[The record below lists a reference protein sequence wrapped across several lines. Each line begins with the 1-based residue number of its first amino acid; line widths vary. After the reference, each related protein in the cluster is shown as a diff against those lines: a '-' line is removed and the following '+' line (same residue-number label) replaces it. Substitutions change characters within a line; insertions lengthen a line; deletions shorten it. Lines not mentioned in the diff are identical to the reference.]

1 MEAKDRILIA
11 LDTDDIGKIAHWA
24 KTLGPHVGGFKIGL
38 EALMAV
44 GLKDALNA
52 MRGYGPAVDNIFVDV
67 KAHDIPETIRKAVR
81 AVVKHPQVKFVNVH
95 ASAGEDGLR
104 AAAEAKGSAKVLAV
118 TVLTSFD
125 EDDCRAVYGAGVQ
138 MTVAKFVAAARDA
151 GADGIICSPKEAEWL
166 SPQKS
171 LRDLLYVTPGVR
183 PKWSAKD
190 DQERV
195 TTPAQAVK
203 NGSTHLVIGRP
214 ILEAA
219 KYGRTPAGAANEIAD
234 EIAAA
239 LR

>member
-118 TVLTSFD
+118 TVLTSF
-125 EDDCRAVYGAGVQ
+125 
-138 MTVAKFVAAARDA
+138 
-151 GADGIICSPKEAEWL
+151 
-166 SPQKS
+166 
-171 LRDLLYVTPGVR
+171 
-183 PKWSAKD
+183 
-190 DQERV
+190 
-195 TTPAQAVK
+195 
-203 NGSTHLVIGRP
+203 
-214 ILEAA
+214 
-219 KYGRTPAGAANEIAD
+219 
-234 EIAAA
+234 
-239 LR
+239 